1 MPHPHAFRWAGIA
14 LALLA
19 PVTGCFEAD
28 TTGNPGPSFLSGSAG
43 SSGGAGH
50 AGSGGSSSSKQG
62 TFAFAWSLEDGA
74 GAAST
79 CAGVAGDS
87 VDIALTN
94 LTTQEPLT
102 GTFAC
107 TELGAKTDP
116 LPAGRYALSMKLRDA
131 KGEVLAEIL
140 APELFLIAKQE
151 TPVGSLPFQVG
162 GDGAA
167 MGRGVAATWSIAQA
181 DTGAT
186 QTCAQAGAATVRLTV
201 GPKTFDLPCADGKG
215 RTTTI
220 APGSYSISLRL
231 LDAKGGDLSV
241 TQTMTLSVGAGQL
254 LYLGNVPF
262 DVL

>member
-1 MPHPHAFRWAGIA
+1 MPQPQAFRWAGIT

-19 PVTGCFEAD
+19 PLAGCWEAD
-28 TTGNPGPSFLSGSAG
+28 NTGNPGPSFLSGSAG
-43 SSGGAGH
+43 SSGSTGQ
-50 AGSGGSSSSKQG
+50 AGSGPGSKEG
-62 TFAFAWSLEDGA
+62 TFSFAWSLEDGA
-74 GAAST
+74 GKGST
-79 CAGVAGDS
+79 CDGVAGDS

-94 LTTQEPLT
+94 LTTKEPLT
-102 GTFAC
+102 GTFPC

-116 LPAGRYALSMKLRDA
+116 LPADRYSLSMKLRDA
-131 KGEVLAEIL
+131 KGALLSEIF

-162 GDGAA
+162 GDGATS
-167 MGRGVAATWSIAQA
+167 GRGVALTWSIAHA
-181 DTGAT
+181 DTLAA
-186 QTCAQAGAATVRLTV
+186 QTCAQANAATVRLTV
-201 GPKTFDLPCADGKG
+201 GQKTFDLPCADGKG
-215 RTTTI
+215 RTTAI
-220 APGSYSISLRL
+220 APGSYPISLRL